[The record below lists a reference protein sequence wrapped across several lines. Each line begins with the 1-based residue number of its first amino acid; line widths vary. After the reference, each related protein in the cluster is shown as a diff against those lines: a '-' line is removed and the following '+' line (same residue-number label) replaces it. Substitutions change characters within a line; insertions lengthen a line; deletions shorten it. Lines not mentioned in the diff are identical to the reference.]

1 MSATDRANLWGLRQ
15 RGRMPAGPT
24 AHVKAAF
31 PGSEAGQVSAR
42 YSLVFLVL
50 GVASAA
56 TAAAAREGDGAAA
69 VAFLYL
75 AFSFL
80 LLSAAYAGLGPRLF
94 LKRADGC
101 LRPWTWLLFGPYLL
115 LNALTFRLYRLGNRE
130 PAHGEAAPHLH
141 FGRRLTP
148 AEVRRAQALGWQSVL
163 DLAPEFSEVAGL
175 RAVPRYRSL
184 PILDGTA
191 PTAEQLRA
199 AVDWLAESV
208 ARGPVYVHCAGARPH
223 GHGGPGLP
231 AGHRANCQRPGGAG
245 ASADAAARGRAEP
258 AAGQPGAQPGA
269 EQGANM
275 TTEIVAANRVHR
287 PLGNRLVGLLAA
299 R

>member
-1 MSATDRANLWGLRQ
+1 
-15 RGRMPAGPT
+15 MPAGPT

-208 ARGPVYVHCAGARPH
+208 ARGPVYVHCAL
-223 GHGGPGLP
+223 GHGRTATVVLAYLLATAQIASVREGL
-231 AGHRANCQRPGGAG
+231 AHLRTLRPG
-245 ASADAAARGRAEP
+245 
-258 AAGQPGAQPGA
+258 
-269 EQGANM
+269 
-275 TTEIVAANRVHR
+275 
-287 PLGNRLVGLLAA
+287 VGLSRQQANLV
-299 R
+299 RSLERSKEPT